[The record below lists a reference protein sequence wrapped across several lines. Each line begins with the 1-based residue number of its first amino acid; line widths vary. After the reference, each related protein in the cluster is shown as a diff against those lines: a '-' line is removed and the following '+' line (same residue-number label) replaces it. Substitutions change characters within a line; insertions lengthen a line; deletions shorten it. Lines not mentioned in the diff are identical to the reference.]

1 MNGAHNVRAVS
12 GVIRGDIGS
21 SPEGHSS
28 MKTNKL
34 LIAAVLA
41 IALGAPIAGFVANMG
56 GAQPMTSTEV
66 RVPFLH
72 GFPTVQIP
80 SKPKLSS
87 LERATEWLNSPPL
100 TPAALRGKVVLV
112 DFWTYTCIN
121 WLRTL
126 PYVRAWADKYRDQ
139 GLVVIGVH
147 APEFSFEKNV
157 DNVRW
162 AAKEM
167 RVDYPIAVDSDH
179 VIWRA
184 FKNQYWPALYFIDA
198 QGRARHHHFGE
209 GAYEQ
214 SEMIIQRL
222 LAEAGVGGVGDDLV
236 SVDARGLE
244 AAADWGSL
252 KSPENYVGYERTQN
266 FASPGGAVLDKPRM
280 YQLPAR
286 LRLNDWALSG
296 DWTVRKESAALN
308 KANGTIAYRFHA
320 RDLHLVMGPAVPG
333 TSVRF
338 RVRIE
343 GQPPGAAHGV
353 DVDERGDGTI
363 TEQRLYQLIRQPK
376 PIADRQFEIE
386 FLGSDVEIFAFTFG

>member
-1 MNGAHNVRAVS
+1 
-12 GVIRGDIGS
+12 
-21 SPEGHSS
+21 
-28 MKTNKL
+28 
-34 LIAAVLA
+34 LA
-41 IALGAPIAGFVANMG
+41 
-56 GAQPMTSTEV
+56 
-66 RVPFLH
+66 
-72 GFPTVQIP
+72 
-80 SKPKLSS
+80 S
-87 LERATEWLNSPPL
+87 LERANEWLNSPPL
-100 TPAALRGKVVLV
+100 TAPALRGKVVLI

-126 PYVRAWADKYRDQ
+126 PFVRAWSEKYRDK

-157 DNVRW
+157 NNVRW

-179 VIWRA
+179 AIWRA

-222 LAEAGVGGVGDDLV
+222 LAEAGVGGIGDGLV

-252 KSPENYVGYERTQN
+252 KSPENYVSYERTQN
-266 FASPGGAVLDKPRM
+266 FASPGGAVLDRPRM

-286 LRLNDWALSG
+286 LRLNEWGLAG
-296 DWTVRKESAALN
+296 DWTVKKETVVLN
-308 KANGTIAYRFHA
+308 TPNGSIAYRFHA
-320 RDLHLVMGPAVPG
+320 RDLHLVMGPAAPG
-333 TSVRF
+333 TPVRF
-338 RVRIE
+338 RVLID
-343 GQPPGAAHGV
+343 GQPPGAAHGI
-353 DVDERGDGTI
+353 DVDEQGNGTV

-386 FLGSDVEIFAFTFG
+386 FLGSGVEAYAFTFG

>member
-12 GVIRGDIGS
+12 GVIRGDIGL

-34 LIAAVLA
+34 LVAAVLA

-222 LAEAGVGGVGDDLV
+222 LAEAGGVVGDDLV